1 MIDFSDIGEVA
12 AEVERKKPTEELIE
26 MAIMEL
32 DNVCDGARTL
42 DGVGFAG
49 MHTRT
54 GKKIAK
60 RLNKYPDY
68 KLTRHEIVW
77 AQMSLGYY
85 LNTQLSW
92 LKKDFKEAI
101 MDAYANAA
109 ERERNKCKL
118 IK

>member
-12 AEVERKKPTEELIE
+12 AKVEHKKPTEELIE

-32 DNVCDGARTL
+32 DSVCDGARTL

-49 MHTRT
+49 MHTRS

-60 RLNKYPDY
+60 RLGYPNY
-68 KLTRHEIVW
+68 KLTRYEIVW
-77 AQMSLGYY
+77 AQMSLKYY

-101 MDAYANAA
+101 IDAYANAA
-109 ERERNKCKL
+109 ERERSKCKL

>member
-1 MIDFSDIGEVA
+1 MIDFSDIGEIA
-12 AEVERKKPTEELIE
+12 AKVERKKPTEELIE

-32 DNVCDGARTL
+32 DSVCDGARTL

-54 GKKIAK
+54 GKKIAS
-60 RLNKYPDY
+60 RLGYPNY
-68 KLTRHEIVW
+68 KLKRFEIVW
-77 AQMSLGYY
+77 AQMSLRYY

-101 MDAYANAA
+101 QDAYAN
-109 ERERNKCKL
+109 ERERSQCKL